1 MLISPPGIR
10 FVSSEFYLDISK
22 YPKFAKGEFEGKELC
37 VLLAQRCSAVA
48 LVICSLHW
56 IVERQGVMCTWGLRV
71 SWQLLWYNP
80 I

>member
-22 YPKFAKGEFEGKELC
+22 YPKLAQGELEGKELC

-48 LVICSLHW
+48 LVQLYLNISKYPKLTQGELKGKELCLH
-56 IVERQGVMCTWGLRV
+56 GV
-71 SWQLLWYNP
+71 
-80 I
+80 